1 MFGEVGVLLFIA
13 KLRGTRIWLEWH
25 GQGLLETSKQEQKCN
40 LISRDRQSIGK
51 RMAHVFKIV
60 KKKEKLKAGRRHP
73 RQAICT
79 QMGHLTWIGVRG

>member
-1 MFGEVGVLLFIA
+1 MLFIA

-60 KKKEKLKAGRRHP
+60 KKKSKTQSGEATPKAGNLHANGSLDLDWGERIR
-73 RQAICT
+73 A
-79 QMGHLTWIGVRG
+79 